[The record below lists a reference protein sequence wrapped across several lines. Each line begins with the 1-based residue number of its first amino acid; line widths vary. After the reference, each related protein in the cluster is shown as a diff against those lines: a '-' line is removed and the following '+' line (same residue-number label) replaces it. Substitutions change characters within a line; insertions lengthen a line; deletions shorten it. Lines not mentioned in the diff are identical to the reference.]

1 MARWH
6 QWHKP
11 RWREERMAQNPLAVS
26 LTRQMGSRRSKPLS
40 APRDRMSGLRLHL
53 MATPGDGLSRVLDAS
68 RVYLA
73 NSDRPSVGYLPAA
86 ALDAAFFLEE
96 TRSCFSGGAAVELL
110 DPVSMDRESILRM
123 VDHISLLYVPGGNTF
138 VLSHRLQQASLMA
151 EIAQR
156 VRNGL
161 PLVGF
166 SAGAVLC
173 GTDILNSNDRNACGC
188 RDFAGLGLVPFSL
201 NVHYAF
207 GDAQPERDE
216 RIAAYHA
223 FHSVPVLALE
233 DDAHL
238 RVEDARI
245 DLVEGAAWLFDG
257 TGTRTTYRGTS

>member
-1 MARWH
+1 
-6 QWHKP
+6 
-11 RWREERMAQNPLAVS
+11 
-26 LTRQMGSRRSKPLS
+26 
-40 APRDRMSGLRLHL
+40 MSGLRLHL

-96 TRSCFSGGAAVELL
+96 TRSCFSEVAAVELL

-173 GTDILNSNDRNACGC
+173 GMDILNSNDRNACGC
-188 RDFAGLGLVPFSL
+188 RTSLDSGLCHSALTSITPS
-201 NVHYAF
+201 ATPS
-207 GDAQPERDE
+207 PERDE
-216 RIAAYHA
+216 RM
-223 FHSVPVLALE
+223 
-233 DDAHL
+233 
-238 RVEDARI
+238 RRI
-245 DLVEGAAWLFDG
+245 
-257 TGTRTTYRGTS
+257 TPSTRCRSRT

>member
-1 MARWH
+1 MVCPACL
-6 QWHKP
+6 
-11 RWREERMAQNPLAVS
+11 N
-26 LTRQMGSRRSKPLS
+26 
-40 APRDRMSGLRLHL
+40 
-53 MATPGDGLSRVLDAS
+53 AS

-96 TRSCFSGGAAVELL
+96 TRSCFSEVAAVELL

-173 GTDILNSNDRNACGC
+173 GMDILNSNDRNACGC

-245 DLVEGAAWLFDG
+245 DLCRGRGLALRWFGDSHDVSRHVIAVLFERLVGRAVDSVG
-257 TGTRTTYRGTS
+257 EDTDYPTLLSLPVRLA